1 MKFLLMT
8 ALYLITSNTYAAFNE
23 IECEGTSAKKNVFL
37 EIEQSFPSSNVFK
50 SVRLSVNEET
60 FQYQVTFNTY
70 GGFRQFNYQ
79 GSGLR
84 LEVDL
89 WPDSQPRWGSTYQA
103 TLSSPD
109 LNHGSKLT
117 LNCQFPIAN

>member
-8 ALYLITSNTYAAFNE
+8 ALFLITSTTYAAFNE
-23 IECEGTSAKKNVFL
+23 LECEGTSDNKNVIF
-37 EIEQSFPSSNVFK
+37 EIEQFFPSSNVFK
-50 SVRLSVNEET
+50 SAQLSVNGET
-60 FQYQVTFNTY
+60 FQYQVTFKNH
-70 GGFRQFNYQ
+70 GGFNQLNYQ

-89 WPDSQPRWGSTYQA
+89 WPDSHPRWGSIYQA

-109 LNHGSKLT
+109 LNHGTRLT
-117 LNCQFPIAN
+117 LNCQFPNAN